1 MKEPMEAVSFS
12 LFQGAGVT
20 AVVSARRGG
29 VAAAPFHSLNMSFA
43 VGDKAE
49 AVRENRRRFLS
60 YLNIPAEDLVCA
72 RQVHGAHIEV
82 VSSADRGRGVG
93 EFETALP
100 DCDGLATDTA
110 GLPLA
115 LLFADCTPLLFWDPH
130 HRAVGVA
137 HGGWRGTVGDI
148 AGEMVRLMAQRFG
161 TPPEDLLVGIG
172 PAIGPCCFEVGAEV
186 VDAFAHRFGPRDM
199 EALVRRRSG
208 GKYLLDLP
216 EANRR
221 LLLRA
226 GVAPDHV
233 EVCGLCTYCREDLFF
248 SYRKAGGRTGRHMAV
263 IMAREENPCP
273 EWGRNGQNRV

>member
-1 MKEPMEAVSFS
+1 MKEAVEAVSFS
-12 LFQGAGVT
+12 LLHGAGVT
-20 AVVSARRGG
+20 AAVSARQGG
-29 VAAAPFHSLNMSFA
+29 VSAAPFHSLNMSFA
-43 VGDKAE
+43 VGDEAA

-60 YLNIPAEDLVCA
+60 YLNIPAEDLVSA
-72 RQVHGAHIEV
+72 RQVHGTHIEV
-82 VSSADRGRGVG
+82 VGRADRGRGA
-93 EFETALP
+93 EEMETALP

-115 LLFADCTPLLFWDPH
+115 LLFADCTPLLFWDSY

-161 TPPEDLLVGIG
+161 TRPEDLLVGIG

-186 VDAFAHRFGPRDM
+186 VAAFAHQFGPRDM
-199 EALVRRRSG
+199 ADLVRARGG

-233 EVCGLCTYCREDLFF
+233 EVSGLCTYCREDLFF

-263 IMAREENPCP
+263 IMARENPGP